1 MTTQDHIHSINFS
14 QPFLPQKQLAKECG
28 ISSKWLEREISVIK
42 KTGVDVQI
50 IEGVKYSVIPGRLK
64 LTNQSYIWNPKV
76 FYHYYFLPRTQENVT
91 DNALQV
97 RDRNTVMFLNKPN
110 NQKEAI

>member
-97 RDRNTVMFLNKPN
+97 RDRNTVMYINKPN